1 MGKKKIGIAI
11 SDPSH
16 KIVTPFE
23 VLKKNKYYLKE
34 LLLIINDFN
43 VGGIL
48 IGLPKTDNDK
58 NKMCQMVRDLGVN
71 IDKFLSENNF
81 DLPIF
86 FWDESYTSFEAEEIT
101 KDFFR
106 NTKEQNKH
114 IDKFAAKLMLDDFFN
129 ENLDEKKITESLHG
143 INVFDL
149 TRVLAG
155 PTSTQIL
162 GDLGANVIKVERPN
176 SGDDSRN
183 LGPPYLDNSSEIPQ
197 ESSYYLSVN
206 RNKQSVTI
214 DLTKKEGQM
223 LAKKIIKKCDV
234 LVENFRAGNLKQY
247 GLDYKSVKKINP
259 KIIYCS
265 ITGFG
270 QTGPYSKRGG
280 YDYLV
285 QAMGGIMSI
294 TGEKKGQPT
303 KIGVG
308 VSDIIT
314 GLYACISILSALK
327 FRDVTS
333 LGQHIDISLMDSQV
347 AWLSYVAQGYLTSG
361 ITPQRIGN
369 DHPSIVPY
377 QTVKAKNGLM
387 VLAIANDRQFKSFCN
402 FSGLKNLHLDPKYKS
417 NSQRVKNRN
426 SLNKIINKTIKV
438 KSISYWVSGLTK
450 VNVPCGPINDISQ
463 VFKDPQVKSRNMKIK
478 MKHKKSKQK
487 IDLIAS
493 PMKFSVSNIKYK
505 KPPPTLGED
514 TELFLKKFL
523 KISASDL
530 KKLKLKKI
538 I

>member
-1 MGKKKIGIAI
+1 MK
-11 SDPSH
+11 
-16 KIVTPFE
+16 
-23 VLKKNKYYLKE
+23 
-34 LLLIINDFN
+34 
-43 VGGIL
+43 
-48 IGLPKTDNDK
+48 
-58 NKMCQMVRDLGVN
+58 
-71 IDKFLSENNF
+71 
-81 DLPIF
+81 
-86 FWDESYTSFEAEEIT
+86 
-101 KDFFR
+101 
-106 NTKEQNKH
+106 
-114 IDKFAAKLMLDDFFN
+114 
-129 ENLDEKKITESLHG
+129 KKITESLHG

-155 PTSTQIL
+155 PTSPQIL
-162 GDLGANVIKVERPN
+162 GALGANVIKVERPN

-438 KSISYWVSGLTK
+438 KNISYWVSGLTK

>member
-1 MGKKKIGIAI
+1 MK
-11 SDPSH
+11 
-16 KIVTPFE
+16 
-23 VLKKNKYYLKE
+23 
-34 LLLIINDFN
+34 
-43 VGGIL
+43 
-48 IGLPKTDNDK
+48 
-58 NKMCQMVRDLGVN
+58 
-71 IDKFLSENNF
+71 
-81 DLPIF
+81 
-86 FWDESYTSFEAEEIT
+86 
-101 KDFFR
+101 
-106 NTKEQNKH
+106 
-114 IDKFAAKLMLDDFFN
+114 
-129 ENLDEKKITESLHG
+129 KKITESLHG

-162 GDLGANVIKVERPN
+162 GDLGANIIKVERPN

-183 LGPPYLDNSSEIPQ
+183 LGPPYLDINSEISQ

-214 DLTKKEGQM
+214 DLTKKEGQA

-247 GLDYKSVKKINP
+247 GLDYKSIKKINP

-314 GLYACISILSALK
+314 GLYSCISILSALK
-327 FRDVTS
+327 FRDITS
-333 LGQHIDISLMDSQV
+333 KGQHIDISLMDSQV
-347 AWLSYVAQGYLTSG
+347 SWLSYVAQGYLTSG

-377 QTVKAKNGLM
+377 QTVRAKNGLM
-387 VLAIANDRQFKSFCN
+387 VLAIANDRQFKNFCN
-402 FSGLKNLHLDPKYKS
+402 FSGLKNLHLDPKYKN
-417 NSQRVKNRN
+417 NSQRVKNRS
-426 SLNKIINKTIKV
+426 SLNKIINKIIKA
-438 KSISYWVSGLTK
+438 KNINFWVNGLTK

-463 VFKDPQVKSRNMKIK
+463 VFEDPQVKSRNMKIK
-478 MKHKKSKQK
+478 MKHRKSKKK

-493 PMKFSVSNIKYK
+493 PIKFSVSKIKYK
-505 KPPPTLGED
+505 KSPPTLGED
-514 TELFLKKFL
+514 TEVFLKRFL
-523 KISASDL
+523 KMKSSYI
-530 KKLKLKKI
+530 KKLKLKNI

>member
-1 MGKKKIGIAI
+1 MK
-11 SDPSH
+11 
-16 KIVTPFE
+16 
-23 VLKKNKYYLKE
+23 
-34 LLLIINDFN
+34 
-43 VGGIL
+43 
-48 IGLPKTDNDK
+48 
-58 NKMCQMVRDLGVN
+58 
-71 IDKFLSENNF
+71 
-81 DLPIF
+81 
-86 FWDESYTSFEAEEIT
+86 
-101 KDFFR
+101 
-106 NTKEQNKH
+106 
-114 IDKFAAKLMLDDFFN
+114 
-129 ENLDEKKITESLHG
+129 KKITESLHG

-327 FRDVTS
+327 YRDVTS

-387 VLAIANDRQFKSFCN
+387 VLAIANDRQFKSFCD

-438 KSISYWVSGLTK
+438 KNISYWVNGLTK

>member
-1 MGKKKIGIAI
+1 MK
-11 SDPSH
+11 
-16 KIVTPFE
+16 
-23 VLKKNKYYLKE
+23 
-34 LLLIINDFN
+34 
-43 VGGIL
+43 
-48 IGLPKTDNDK
+48 
-58 NKMCQMVRDLGVN
+58 
-71 IDKFLSENNF
+71 
-81 DLPIF
+81 
-86 FWDESYTSFEAEEIT
+86 
-101 KDFFR
+101 
-106 NTKEQNKH
+106 
-114 IDKFAAKLMLDDFFN
+114 
-129 ENLDEKKITESLHG
+129 KKITESLHG

-162 GDLGANVIKVERPN
+162 GDLGANIIKVERPN

-183 LGPPYLDNSSEIPQ
+183 LGPPYLDNSSELPQ
-197 ESSYYLSVN
+197 ESSYFLSVN

-214 DLTKKEGQM
+214 DLTKKEGQN

-247 GLDYKSVKKINP
+247 GLDYKSIKKINP

-270 QTGPYSKRGG
+270 QTGPYSRRGG

-333 LGQHIDISLMDSQV
+333 QGQHIDISLMDSQV
-347 AWLSYVAQGYLTSG
+347 SWLSYVAQGYLTSG
-361 ITPQRIGN
+361 VTPQRIGN

-387 VLAIANDRQFKSFCN
+387 VLAIANDRQFKSFCE
-402 FSGLKNLHLDPKYKS
+402 FSGLKNLHLDTRYKS

-438 KSISYWVSGLTK
+438 KNINYWVSGLTK

-478 MKHKKSKQK
+478 MKHKKSRKK
-487 IDLIAS
+487 IDLIAN
-493 PMKFSVSNIKYK
+493 PIKFSVSNIKYK
-505 KPPPTLGED
+505 KPPPTLGQD
-514 TELFLKKFL
+514 TEVFLKKFL
-523 KISASDL
+523 KMNASDL
-530 KKLKLKKI
+530 KKLKVKKI